1 MKEIKVRFTAD
12 PNIEYIDI
20 QIRSAECCGQVRKI
34 IDILTEQENEAIA
47 VNDINGSVVM
57 LSPSEIILLSVDGK
71 QVNVITKKGRY
82 TIRRSLQN
90 LEEALDSRR
99 FIRISRYEI
108 VNLSKVVRYDF
119 TLSGTLRLEL
129 AGGIETWASRRCIP
143 QIRKQLTSDRGGAG
157 NEE

>member
-1 MKEIKVRFTAD
+1 MKEIKVRFEAD
-12 PNIEYIDI
+12 PDIRYIDI
-20 QIRSAECCGQVRKI
+20 QIRSAECCGQVQKI

-47 VNDINGSVVM
+47 VNDANGSVVM
-57 LSPSEIILLSVDGK
+57 LLPSEIILLSVDGK

-90 LEEALDSRR
+90 LEEALDPRR

-143 QIRKQLTSDRGGAG
+143 QIRKQLTSDRGGVG